1 MSSITFIQ
9 GDIRDKKMCE
19 TVVYQQDYIFHLA
32 AQVSV
37 QESQEKPDYCYD
49 VNVTGTH
56 IILEALR
63 ITENKAKF
71 IFSSSCA
78 VYGNQSEPC
87 HESMQPAPTSVYAY
101 SKLMGELL
109 CQQYYKLYGIASV
122 CLRYF
127 NVYGT
132 RQNPYGQYAGV
143 YAKFS
148 ECMQKDKPIT
158 IFGDGM
164 QSRDFISVKQVV
176 QANMY
181 VAQLNRSLLQ
191 GQPLNIGTGKARTV
205 LDIFN
210 DLKNQYHYTQDPQ
223 FKPSRSGDIFY
234 SCAHVQEYE
243 AVKHM
248 FLQKG

>member
-1 MSSITFIQ
+1 MVRKYASMQESVLDGKVMAEYIQSTYMEQFKNKKVLIIGGAGFIGSHLVDAFIQ
-9 GDIRDKKMCE
+9 AQAQVTVLDNFVTGSLKILLILCLLSLLFKGIFVIKRCE

-127 NVYGT
+127 
-132 RQNPYGQYAGV
+132 
-143 YAKFS
+143 
-148 ECMQKDKPIT
+148 
-158 IFGDGM
+158 
-164 QSRDFISVKQVV
+164 
-176 QANMY
+176 
-181 VAQLNRSLLQ
+181 
-191 GQPLNIGTGKARTV
+191 
-205 LDIFN
+205 
-210 DLKNQYHYTQDPQ
+210 
-223 FKPSRSGDIFY
+223 
-234 SCAHVQEYE
+234 
-243 AVKHM
+243 
-248 FLQKG
+248 